1 MTEAQRTMKLAEE
14 AIARKEEKFERKCN
28 AYARKIIRK
37 INAKAMKGAMVFSV
51 TLRKKYSIS
60 IVHKYLTDRG
70 YSIKVDY
77 KNGRDFLTIRCY

>member
-14 AIARKEEKFERKCN
+14 AQTRKAEKFERKCN

-37 INAKAMKGAMVFSV
+37 VNARAMKGVLVVGIS
-51 TLRKKYSIS
+51 LSKKYSNS

-70 YSIKVDY
+70 YNIKVDY
-77 KNGRDFLTIRCY
+77 KNGRDFLTIRYN